1 MSVSVSVSGSGSSC
15 CRLRRLR
22 RVGCAHCGCLM
33 VTLCCASNMAQ
44 LPAALSV
51 FLPVIRIIE
60 RYHCGP
66 KEFDGCLYLYL
77 DLDHRAADYR
87 GGLMVTLSYASYMA
101 QLPAAL
107 SIYLP
112 MIRIIARHC
121 HAGLMS
127 SMGIWIWI
135 WIWIITLQ
143 IVGVMELRKIGL
155 RIVVLRFPL
164 T

>member
-87 GGLMVTLSYASYMA
+87 GYVETGVRTMVA
-101 QLPAAL
+101 
-107 SIYLP
+107 
-112 MIRIIARHC
+112 
-121 HAGLMS
+121 
-127 SMGIWIWI
+127 
-135 WIWIITLQ
+135 
-143 IVGVMELRKIGL
+143 
-155 RIVVLRFPL
+155 
-164 T
+164 